1 MLEITCKQYLLLLDK
16 ISGLKRGQEILK
28 SENKRK
34 AKKIK
39 EQYEELQKQ
48 ETQIELLT
56 DQVERM
62 NEDGQ
67 NQKT

>member
-1 MLEITCKQYLLLLDK
+1 MLEITCKQCLLLLDK